1 VDHVVIVGAGQAGI
15 QVADSLRTEGFG
27 GAITVL
33 GDESAVPY
41 ERPPLSK
48 NYLTDPGDP
57 LVPSLRGEKFFAE
70 QQISLRLGATV
81 TCIDRDSR
89 TVLLNDGSALSYSR
103 LVLATGAANRDL
115 GVPGADFAGVHG
127 LRTLA
132 DAEALRRAL
141 GTARSAVVVGAGF
154 IGLEFAAAARKRG
167 VDVTVLEAAERPMAR
182 AVSPEMSSYMADAHR
197 RMGTDLRMPEGLAA
211 LTGRGGSVAAAL
223 GTSGREYPAD
233 LVVLAVGV
241 RPRDELARES
251 GLAVDDGIVVDEHL
265 RTSDPAILAVG
276 DCASSPGDGAGTRL
290 RLESVQNATDQGRR
304 AAAAILSGTAG
315 NAEVP
320 WFWSNQGPLRL
331 QIAGVRRPGDS
342 AVVNGDVA
350 GGRFS
355 VLCYREGRLVAVESL
370 NKPADHVA
378 ARRVLATD
386 VWPTAEQVADPDFS
400 LKAHVNQLAAAAR

>member
-1 VDHVVIVGAGQAGI
+1 MVVGAGQAGI
-15 QVADSLRTEGFG
+15 QVADSLRLGGFG
-27 GAITVL
+27 GAITVV
-33 GDESAVPY
+33 GDEPAVPY

-48 NYLTDPGDP
+48 DYLAEAGDP
-57 LVPSLRGEKFFAE
+57 IAPPLRRESFFAE
-70 QQISLRLGATV
+70 QRISLRTGVAV
-81 TCIDRDSR
+81 TRIDRGNR
-89 TVLLNDGSALSYSR
+89 IVVLDDGGTLSWSS
-103 LVLATGAANRDL
+103 LVLATGAANRRL
-115 GVPGADFAGVHG
+115 PVPGTDLAGVHE

-167 VDVTVLEAAERPMAR
+167 IDVTVLEAADLPLAR
-182 AVSPEMSSYMADAHR
+182 GVSPAMADHLAGAHR
-197 RMGTDLRMPEGLAA
+197 RMGTDLRLGEGLAA
-211 LTGRGGSVAAAL
+211 LAGRGRSVAAAV

-241 RPRDELARES
+241 RPRDELAREA
-251 GLAVDDGIVVDEHL
+251 GLVVDDGIVVDEHL
-265 RTSDPAILAVG
+265 RTTDPDIYAVG
-276 DCASSPGDGAGTRL
+276 DCASAPAEGAGARL

-304 AAAAILSGTAG
+304 AADAIISGSTR

-342 AVVNGDVA
+342 TVVTGDVA
-350 GGRFS
+350 SGRFS
-355 VLCYREGRLVAVESL
+355 VFCYRDARLVAVESL

-386 VWPTAEQVADPDFS
+386 DRPTAEQVADPDFS
-400 LKAHVNQLAAAAR
+400 LKTHVHQLAATAS